1 MTIEA
6 MVKIIEELTP
16 EETKMV
22 REAYR
27 EFLNE
32 FTCDGCPVLMIN
44 EDGYTQTKPFME
56 FVMKKQDQWPDE
68 PCRLCHGFPIL
79 LPEKNDG
86 CPCLILGKDDAHKRL
101 IELVDS
107 WTE

>member
-6 MVKIIEELTP
+6 MVKMVEAFTP

-22 REAYR
+22 RDAYR
-27 EFLNE
+27 EFLKNFDCRACPTIISTE
-32 FTCDGCPVLMIN
+32 YPVLPSPLL
-44 EDGYTQTKPFME
+44 K
-56 FVMKKQDQWPDE
+56 FVIDRQGKE
-68 PCRLCHGFPIL
+68 PCHLCHGFPIL

-101 IELVDS
+101 VELVDS

>member
-22 REAYR
+22 RDAYR
-27 EFLNE
+27 KFLEN
-32 FTCDGCPVLMIN
+32 FDCRACPTAEVVNGNREPNSLLDFVL
-44 EDGYTQTKPFME
+44 
-56 FVMKKQDQWPDE
+56 KKQGTSIFE
-68 PCRLCHGFPIL
+68 PCRLCHGFPVLI
-79 LPEKNDG
+79 PEVDTG
-86 CPCLILGKDDAHKRL
+86 CPCLVNGKEVSLKRL
-101 IELVDS
+101 VELVDS